1 MFITQ
6 CYKYEKD
13 GIVYVGGNVPEDAT
27 ILEIMDIL
35 NAEEGFDLIRI
46 ADNENMGSS
55 VWLKGGDVQE
65 NYKVV
70 KSETVE
76 TRQNY
81 GTINNIK

>member
-6 CYKYEKD
+6 VYKYEKD

-27 ILEIMDIL
+27 ILETMDIL

-55 VWLKGGDVQE
+55 VWLKDGDVQE
-65 NYKVV
+65 NYKEV
-70 KSETVE
+70 KSETVGE
-76 TRQNY
+76 
-81 GTINNIK
+81 